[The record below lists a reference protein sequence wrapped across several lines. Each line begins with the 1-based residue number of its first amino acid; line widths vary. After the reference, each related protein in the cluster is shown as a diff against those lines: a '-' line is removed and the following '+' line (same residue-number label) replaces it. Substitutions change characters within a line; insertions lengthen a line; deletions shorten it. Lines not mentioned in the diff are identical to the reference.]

1 MATYA
6 ILSRLAPE
14 AATDPK
20 ELRKLAETVAS
31 EIKRQCPQV
40 TWRQSF
46 ATLGRFD
53 VLDIVESDDPHQLQ
67 RAAMIIRGYGHA
79 STETL
84 ACTPWEEFIAAL

>member
-6 ILSRLAPE
+6 ILSRLSHQAVS
-14 AATDPK
+14 DPK
-20 ELRKLAETVAS
+20 DFKNLAQTVAA

-46 ATLGRFD
+46 ATLGRYD
-53 VLDIVESDDPHQLQ
+53 VLDIVESDDLKQLE

-84 ACTPWEEFIAAL
+84 LCTPWEEFLASL